1 MLDAGIEVIDSYL
14 NMKTDNIDKKKRS
27 VDFSLKATWLA
38 ISKLYNMLGVS
49 YGLTHSNGFVLLNID
64 REYGT
69 PATKI
74 APSLGM
80 EARSLTRMLKTMEE
94 NGWIEKGSDPNDKR
108 KAIIKLTD
116 IGKEKRE
123 LSRITVKYFHHKIAE
138 KVPQEDM
145 EVFYNVIEKINS
157 VIDDLMENP
166 PTPSDYEREV
176 VGAVFPESK

>member
-1 MLDAGIEVIDSYL
+1 
-14 NMKTDNIDKKKRS
+14 MKTTNPDKKRRS

-38 ISKLYNMLGVS
+38 ISKLYNMLGIAH
-49 YGLTHSNGFVLLNID
+49 GITHSNGFVLLNID
-64 REYGT
+64 REHGT

-116 IGKEKRE
+116 VGKTKRE

-138 KVPQEDM
+138 RVSTEDM
-145 EVFYNVIEKINS
+145 NVFYDVMDKINLVIEEL
-157 VIDDLMENP
+157 VENP
-166 PTPSDYEREV
+166 PTPEDYEREV
-176 VGAVFPESK
+176 SGGTLPQNS

>member
-1 MLDAGIEVIDSYL
+1 
-14 NMKTDNIDKKKRS
+14 MKMNNPDKKRRS

-38 ISKLYNMLGVS
+38 ISKLYNMLGSV

-94 NGWIEKGSDPNDKR
+94 NGWVEKGSDPNDKR

-116 IGKEKRE
+116 TGKEKRE

-138 KVPQEDM
+138 RVAPEDM
-145 EVFYNVIEKINS
+145 NVFYDVMEQINLVIEN
-157 VIDDLMENP
+157 LMENP
-166 PTPSDYEREV
+166 PTPEDYEREV
-176 VGAVFPESK
+176 KGAAGAAAFHQYK